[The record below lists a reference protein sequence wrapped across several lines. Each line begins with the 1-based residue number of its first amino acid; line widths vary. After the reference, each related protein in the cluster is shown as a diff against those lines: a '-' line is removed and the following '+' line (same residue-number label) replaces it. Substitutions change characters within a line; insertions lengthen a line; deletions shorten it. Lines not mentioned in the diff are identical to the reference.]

1 MSKISFVSVLILFI
15 AYSSV
20 NGQSAHYFDKY
31 IEGVFKTIENPPAEC
46 VNFLDELVQSKRLED
61 SILSPCFSWIEK
73 EIPKQIKFDILS
85 HRPKEKLRA
94 EAIKNQAIF
103 GTCYLKDPDSKYY
116 DTSYAELDVKSNK
129 LNEEKLYIDNIN
141 SHCNTLHMMQL
152 ETDYIFKEIR
162 KKKALRTMT
171 TLSTGGSII
180 GSLAILTLVAIPAAV
195 IWALSDG
202 IG

>member
-1 MSKISFVSVLILFI
+1 MSKISFISVFILFI
-15 AYSSV
+15 AYSST
-20 NGQSAHYFDKY
+20 NGQSTHYFDKY

-103 GTCYLKDPDSKYY
+103 GTCYRKDSTSKYY
-116 DTSYAELDVKSNK
+116 AQLYTDFESKPNKS
-129 LNEEKLYIDNIN
+129 LEENIYIANIN
-141 SHCNTLHMMQL
+141 SHCNNIYSAYLEIDNILMEVSPQIEKVMKTFFMMPL
-152 ETDYIFKEIR
+152 IYFAVTAGFVIYISI
-162 KKKALRTMT
+162 
-171 TLSTGGSII
+171 TGVG
-180 GSLAILTLVAIPAAV
+180 
-195 IWALSDG
+195 
-202 IG
+202 

>member
-1 MSKISFVSVLILFI
+1 MSKISFISVFILFI
-15 AYSSV
+15 AYSST
-20 NGQSAHYFDKY
+20 NGQSTHYFDKY

-129 LNEEKLYIDNIN
+129 SNEEKLYIDNIN

-152 ETDYIFKEIR
+152 ETNYILKEIR
-162 KKKALRTMT
+162 NKKAKKEQPVT
-171 TLSTGGSII
+171 STIGLII
-180 GSLAILTLVAIPAAV
+180 GSLTVISAV
-195 IWALSDG
+195 LLSVYLATW
-202 IG
+202 IIYLS

>member
-1 MSKISFVSVLILFI
+1 MSKISFISVFILFI
-15 AYSSV
+15 AYSST
-20 NGQSAHYFDKY
+20 NGQSTHYFDKY

-129 LNEEKLYIDNIN
+129 SNEEKLYIDNIN

-152 ETDYIFKEIR
+152 ETDNIR
-162 KKKALRTMT
+162 KDIKKNKAKRKRT
-171 TLSTGGSII
+171 TLSTI
-180 GSLAILTLVAIPAAV
+180 GSLAIAYVVVT
-195 IWALSDG
+195 
-202 IG
+202 IGLIIYINYTGVG